1 MLFRRAVL
9 GFKVPEVE
17 AYIQELKEKLEEKGK
32 AIKELENRV
41 MNLEFDKGDLEAEL
55 NVYREILQSRNK

>member
-1 MLFRRAVL
+1 MLFRRAVP
-9 GFKVPEVE
+9 GFKIPEVE
-17 AYIQELKEKLEEKGK
+17 AYIQELKEKLEEKDK

>member
-17 AYIQELKEKLEEKGK
+17 AYIQELKEKLEEKDK

>member
-17 AYIQELKEKLEEKGK
+17 AYIQELKEKLEEKDK
-32 AIKELENRV
+32 AKKI
-41 MNLEFDKGDLEAEL
+41 
-55 NVYREILQSRNK
+55 RESGYEPGI

>member
-17 AYIQELKEKLEEKGK
+17 AYIQELKGQLEEKDK
-32 AIKELENRV
+32 TIKELENQV
-41 MNLEFDKGDLEAEL
+41 MSLEFDKDDLAAEL
-55 NVYREILQSRNK
+55 KVCREILQSRSK

>member
-17 AYIQELKEKLEEKGK
+17 AYIQELKEKIEEKDK

>member
-17 AYIQELKEKLEEKGK
+17 AYIQELKEKLEEKDK

-55 NVYREILQSRNK
+55 NVYKEILQSRNK